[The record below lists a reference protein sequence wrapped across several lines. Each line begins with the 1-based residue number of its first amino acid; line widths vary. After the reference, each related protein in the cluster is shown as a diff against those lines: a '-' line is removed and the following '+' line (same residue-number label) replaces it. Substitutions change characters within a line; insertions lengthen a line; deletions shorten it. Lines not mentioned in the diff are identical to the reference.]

1 MPFGRMNR
9 RQFTTLLG
17 GAAFA
22 WPGVALAQQAG
33 PIPRIGVLMAHP
45 EVDREFQDYVRA
57 FRRGL
62 RDLGWLEG
70 RNIKLDFRWGALDDA
85 ALRRRSAQ
93 ELLDLAPDLLLT
105 QNTPPTA
112 SVLELTRSVPVVF
125 VIVTDPVGSGFVKSL
140 ARPDGNATGF
150 TIMEPTMG
158 GKWLEFL
165 KEIAPHVTRVAFLFN
180 PATAPYVD
188 YYLTPFK
195 AAAGSFGLDPI
206 TAPVHNESEFEDIF
220 AAQARIPNG
229 GFVLIPDGFLNV
241 HRVKITELAARYRLP
256 AVYPW
261 RFFAEAGGLLS
272 YGADQRDIFRRAAS
286 YADRILKGEEPN
298 KLPVQAPVKF
308 ELVINLNAAK
318 HLDLEVSAHLQQLAD
333 EIIE

>member
-1 MPFGRMNR
+1 MPFDRMNR
-9 RQFTTLLG
+9 REFTTLLG
-17 GAAFA
+17 GSVIA
-22 WPGVALAQQAG
+22 WSEVLRAQQDG
-33 PIPRIGVLMAHP
+33 PVRRIGVLMAHP
-45 EVDREFQDYVRA
+45 EADREFKDYVRA

-62 RDLGWLEG
+62 LDRGWLEG
-70 RNIKLDFRWGALDDA
+70 HTIKLDVRWGALDDA

-93 ELLDLAPDLLLT
+93 ELVALAPDLLLT

-112 SVLELTRSVPVVF
+112 SVLELTRSVPVIF

-180 PATAPYVD
+180 PATAPYAD

-195 AAAGSFGLDPI
+195 AAAGSFGLEPI
-206 TAPVHNESEFEDIF
+206 TAPVHGESEFEDIF
-220 AAQARIPNG
+220 AAQARTPNS

-241 HRVKITELAARYRLP
+241 YRVKITELAAKYRLP

-261 RFFAEAGGLLS
+261 RFFSEAGGLLS
-272 YGADQRDIFRRAAS
+272 YGADQRDIFRRAAT
-286 YADRILKGEEPN
+286 YADRILKGEKPSQ
-298 KLPVQAPVKF
+298 LPVQAPVKF
-308 ELVINLNAAK
+308 ELVINLRAAK
-318 HLDLEVSAHLQQLAD
+318 QLGLEVSSHLQQLAD

>member
-1 MPFGRMNR
+1 
-9 RQFTTLLG
+9 
-17 GAAFA
+17 
-22 WPGVALAQQAG
+22 
-33 PIPRIGVLMAHP
+33 MAHP
-45 EVDREFQDYVRA
+45 EADRDFQDYVRA

-62 RDLGWLEG
+62 LDRGWLEG
-70 RNIKLDFRWGALDDA
+70 HNIKLDVRWGALDDV

-93 ELLDLAPDLLLT
+93 ELVALAPDLLLT

-112 SVLELTRSVPVVF
+112 SVLELTRSVPVIF

-195 AAAGSFGLDPI
+195 AAAGSFGLEPI
-206 TAPVHNESEFEDIF
+206 TAPVHDESEFEDIF
-220 AAQARIPNG
+220 AAQARIPNS

-241 HRVKITELAARYRLP
+241 YRAKIIELAAKYRLP

-261 RFFAEAGGLLS
+261 RFFPEAGGLLS
-272 YGADQRDIFRRAAS
+272 YGADQRDIFRRAAT
-286 YADRILKGEEPN
+286 YADRILKGEKPSQ
-298 KLPVQAPVKF
+298 LPVQAPVKF
-308 ELVINLNAAK
+308 ELVINLRAAK